1 MIIKALFSV
10 FVYLPILG
18 TRWCSVIL
26 SATVRE
32 SIRSRVDRKRTLEQT
47 LFIEKSKMKRT
58 LWMLIDKYIFK
69 NSFVNINL
77 NFIVLHMAYA
87 GSSNNDMAKED
98 STALCDTVLVMLL
111 CNMGQL
117 LLLLPACIEKY
128 HRWEVLETKKVMN
141 EGSFKKLASLRLEV
155 FKK

>member
-1 MIIKALFSV
+1 
-10 FVYLPILG
+10 
-18 TRWCSVIL
+18 
-26 SATVRE
+26 
-32 SIRSRVDRKRTLEQT
+32 
-47 LFIEKSKMKRT
+47 
-58 LWMLIDKYIFK
+58 MLIDKYIFK

-117 LLLLPACIEKY
+117 LLLPTCIEKY
-128 HRWEVLETKKVMN
+128 HR
-141 EGSFKKLASLRLEV
+141 
-155 FKK
+155 

>member
-1 MIIKALFSV
+1 MEQFQRR
-10 FVYLPILG
+10 F
-18 TRWCSVIL
+18 
-26 SATVRE
+26 
-32 SIRSRVDRKRTLEQT
+32 DRKLNQIDDVTILAQFHTEMDT
-47 LFIEKSKMKRT
+47 SLTSKY
-58 LWMLIDKYIFK
+58 LAIDKYIFK

-117 LLLLPACIEKY
+117 LLLPACIEKY
-128 HRWEVLETKKVMN
+128 HR
-141 EGSFKKLASLRLEV
+141 
-155 FKK
+155 